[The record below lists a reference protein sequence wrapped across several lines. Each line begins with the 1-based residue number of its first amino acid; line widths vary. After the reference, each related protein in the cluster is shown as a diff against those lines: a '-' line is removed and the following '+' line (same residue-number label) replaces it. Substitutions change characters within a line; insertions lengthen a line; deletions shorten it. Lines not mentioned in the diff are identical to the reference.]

1 MWERETERAAALEAK
16 KHRAKDCKRLVI
28 YRQTLPN
35 PRSSKISTLITFL
48 SVLITDF
55 EAS

>member
-1 MWERETERAAALEAK
+1 MGGGETERAAALQAK
-16 KHRAKDCKRLVI
+16 KHREKDCKRLLI
-28 YRQTLPN
+28 YRRTLPD
-35 PRSSKISTLITFL
+35 PRSSKISPLNTLL